1 MWTRPKKLRS
11 LHEELQIIALF
22 ERLEKYATE
31 LPSMRGENTALRETR
46 RSQILAEIE
55 SLESDKSSLPHK
67 YAAIASLALVVSST
81 LSFYFLL
88 R

>member
-11 LHEELQIIALF
+11 LREELQIIAVF

-31 LPSMRGENTALRETR
+31 LPSVRGENAALRETR

-55 SLESDKSSLPHK
+55 WLESGKSSLPQK
-67 YAAIASLALVVSST
+67 YAAIVSLALLVSST
-81 LSFYFLL
+81 LSFYYLL